1 MFDVTVE
8 GQQVISNLDLFDD
21 LGAANATSV
30 VIPVTVSD
38 GVLDID
44 FAADANNAKLSALVV
59 RRSDR

>member
-1 MFDVTVE
+1 M
-8 GQQVISNLDLFDD
+8 ISNLDLFDD

-59 RRSDR
+59 YSA